1 MSQAK
6 ACNRLANYPG
16 WREQKVAANKGSD
29 DTPNILAAPPL
40 PPFGTSRTKI
50 PSYHVFVLASPSCEQ
65 PSPSPPQPTP
75 VTSIFTTTSLTIVAR
90 LCGSSDGHFTFC
102 QSINNYSHFRAGSHP
117 ILNILS
123 VLRRRP
129 LHFDRAGSFPPVSPT
144 PRLPNSSIP
153 PKSRRKLPF
162 SKGSSRRHLR
172 TMPPAYELR
181 PGGDVKNKKQNM
193 AELKLRR
200 LNELNIR
207 LKEDLERPRVKVS
220 EAAMSLT
227 NAKTHMRPNSQVDA
241 V

>member
-6 ACNRLANYPG
+6 
-16 WREQKVAANKGSD
+16 
-29 DTPNILAAPPL
+29 AAPPL

-65 PSPSPPQPTP
+65 PSPSLLR
-75 VTSIFTTTSLTIVAR
+75 TTANT
-90 LCGSSDGHFTFC
+90 C
-102 QSINNYSHFRAGSHP
+102 YEP
-117 ILNILS
+117 

-129 LHFDRAGSFPPVSPT
+129 LHFDRAGLFPPVSPT